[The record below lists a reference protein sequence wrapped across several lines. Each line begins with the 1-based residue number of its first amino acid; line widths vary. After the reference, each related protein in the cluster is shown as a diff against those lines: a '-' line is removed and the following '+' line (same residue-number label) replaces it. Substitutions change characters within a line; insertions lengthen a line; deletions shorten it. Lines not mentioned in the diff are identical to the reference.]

1 MIRHRLLTTTAVYEA
16 AETLMQAHGTT
27 TALEV
32 NSHLRRQGYWARQAD
47 VSAFM
52 RELARYRDW
61 CYVSNGRYRV
71 YTFIP
76 AEATST
82 ENGFPLF
89 MLN

>member
-1 MIRHRLLTTTAVYEA
+1 MIRYRLLTTTAVCEA
-16 AETLMQAHGTT
+16 AEALMQACGTT
-27 TALEV
+27 TPLEV
-32 NSHLRRQGYWARQAD
+32 KSRLRNQGYWARQAD

-61 CYVSNGRYRV
+61 CYVSNGHHRV

>member
-1 MIRHRLLTTTAVYEA
+1 MLRYRLLTASAVCDA
-16 AETLMQAHGTT
+16 AEALMQAHGTT
-27 TALEV
+27 TTLEV
-32 NSHLRRQGYWARQAD
+32 KNRLRNEGYWACQAD

-52 RELARYRDW
+52 RELATYREW
-61 CYVSNGRYRV
+61 CYVSNGRHRV